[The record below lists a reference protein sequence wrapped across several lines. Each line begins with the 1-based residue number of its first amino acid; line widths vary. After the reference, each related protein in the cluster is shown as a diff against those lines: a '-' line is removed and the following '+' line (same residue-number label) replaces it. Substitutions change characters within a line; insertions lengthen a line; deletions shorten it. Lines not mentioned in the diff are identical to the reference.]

1 MRRAVCQLA
10 VVACLVALIATK
22 SAGQSPV
29 ITSLQGNG
37 QLSWTNMIITNAV
50 YRLEW
55 ASRLDGVWHSFTY
68 QPINTIDAHDKTV
81 FEVEVPM
88 FYRVVMETNE
98 PPAGAVWIDAG
109 TFAMGDSLGVGWANE
124 LPVHTTFVSGFWMD
138 AMEVTKAQWDAVR
151 GWGLTNGYTDL
162 PAGAGK
168 ASNHP
173 VQTVGWYGCVK
184 WCNARSEKE
193 GYSPVYFTND
203 TRTAVYRTGT
213 HDVSS
218 SQVAWTAKG
227 YRLPTEAE
235 WEKAARGGRQGR
247 QFPWGRDTIQ
257 HAWANYLSTNTY
269 AYDTSPTRGFHP
281 VYNDG
286 APPFTSPAGSFSC
299 NAYGLYD
306 MAGNVWEWCWDL
318 YDAGYYSVSPATNPH
333 GPITGTIRV
342 LRGGAWSHDALG
354 TRVSVRNV
362 LSGPATT
369 NYLHGFRPILPAGQ

>member
-1 MRRAVCQLA
+1 MRKIIWLLA
-10 VVACLVALIATK
+10 GVVSLVGFLATK
-22 SAGQSPV
+22 SVGQGPV
-29 ITSLQGNG
+29 IRSFQGNG
-37 QLSWTNMIITNAV
+37 QLSWTNVVTTNAI

-68 QPINTIDAHDKTV
+68 QPINTIDAHDMTLFV
-81 FEVEVPM
+81 VEVPM

-98 PPAGAVWIDAG
+98 PPAGTVWIDSG
-109 TFAMGDSLGVGWANE
+109 EFVMGDPQGVGWANE
-124 LPVHTTFVSGFWMD
+124 LPVHTNFISGFWMD
-138 AMEVTKAQWDAVR
+138 AMEVTKMKWDEVR
-151 GWGLTNGYTDL
+151 SWGLTNGYTDL

-203 TRTAVYRTGT
+203 TRTVVYRTGI
-213 HDVSS
+213 HDVRSN
-218 SQVAWTAKG
+218 QVDWTVKG

-257 HAWANYLSTNTY
+257 HSWANYISTNTY
-269 AYDTSPTRGFHP
+269 DYDTSPTRGYHP
-281 VYNDG
+281 TYNDG
-286 APPFTSPAGSFSC
+286 VPPLTSPVGSFPS
-299 NAYGLYD
+299 NGYGLYD
-306 MAGNVWEWCWDL
+306 IAGNVWEWCWDW
-318 YDAGYYSVSPATNPH
+318 YDPGYYAVSLGTDPRGPAS
-333 GPITGTIRV
+333 GTIRV

-369 NYLHGFRPILPAGQ
+369 NYLHGFRTVLPARQ